1 MKSTAQW
8 QRNVAGELEPIA
20 AVGDPPGDEQDGNS
34 RGYAPPERQDEVGD
48 QAEPN
53 EEDPEYFAFH
63 DFHSKPGAK
72 CRGFKPREFSST
84 RPDSLGVLPARVDLS
99 RVLAAVMSA
108 MAKNEGGSAEAQAD
122 RLPSFVAAAIQ

>member
-1 MKSTAQW
+1 LKSTAQW
-8 QRNVAGELEPIA
+8 QRNVPGELEPIA
-20 AVGDPPGDEQDGNS
+20 AVGYPPGDEQDGNS

-53 EEDPEYFAFH
+53 EEHPEYFAFH

-72 CRGFKPREFSST
+72 YRGLVRREVASSLPGSGGAG
-84 RPDSLGVLPARVDLS
+84 RALAGV
-99 RVLAAVMSA
+99 MTA
-108 MAKNEGGSAEAQAD
+108 MAKNEGGSAEAEAD